1 MPWRVG
7 VLNLA
12 GNEDLCAPFLT
23 ELPVA
28 GAAIS
33 VFVGTANE
41 TRIGATGDR
50 AIALDEAQFSVG
62 EGPRWDAMRTR
73 APVIVPDTRAA
84 HLTWPALGT
93 SLADAGAAA
102 VFVLPLIVGAVNIGV
117 VELHHTLPGA
127 LSTSSLLHAQMLTG
141 KTSWALLHSILDEG
155 RRNPGAMTESEP
167 LARREIHQATGMIL
181 VQADVS
187 AADALMLLRAHAFA
201 HEQSLEEAARAVISR
216 RLTFTAEPDAVSDTA
231 GSEEH

>member
-1 MPWRVG
+1 M
-7 VLNLA
+7 LNLP
-12 GNEDLCAPFLT
+12 GDDDLCAVFLT
-23 ELPVA
+23 ELPVT

-33 VFVGTANE
+33 IFVGTANE
-41 TRIGATGDR
+41 TRMGATDDR

-84 HLTWPALGT
+84 HLEWPALGT
-93 SLADAGAAA
+93 ALADAGAAA

-117 VELHHTLPGA
+117 VEMYHTRPGS
-127 LSTSSLLHAQMLTG
+127 LSAPTLLHAQTLTST
-141 KTSWALLHSILDEG
+141 TSWALMHSILDEG

-187 AADALMLLRAHAFA
+187 AAEALMLLRAHAFA
-201 HEQSLEEAARAVISR
+201 HEQTLAEAAQAVINRS
-216 RLTFTAEPDAVSDTA
+216 LNFAAEPDAVSDSA